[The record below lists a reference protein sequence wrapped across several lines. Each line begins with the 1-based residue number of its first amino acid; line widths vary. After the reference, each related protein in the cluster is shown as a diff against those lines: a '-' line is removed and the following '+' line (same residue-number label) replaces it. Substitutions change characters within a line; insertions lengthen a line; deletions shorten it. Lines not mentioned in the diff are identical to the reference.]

1 MLDLIAIDAITELAI
16 IDAAIADPANA
27 ANLAHMQAHRA
38 KLAKKSVQIP
48 TFKRA
53 ASANWFTT
61 FQAGT
66 IKKLLH
72 VSEPT
77 IAQAGRGAGREVREA
92 ICLVAN
98 KYGHTANL
106 RVSVWTND
114 EGTFALPAAGQ
125 GLTITKG
132 SSASNGEFWVNVQ
145 RRESDEI
152 TWTEESLKQLEL
164 DARAAVALRKIAG
177 TPAAPA
183 AKPAAQAAD
192 ENLDD

>member
-27 ANLAHMQAHRA
+27 GNLAHMQAHRS
-38 KLAKKSVQIP
+38 KLAGKKSVAIP
-48 TFKRA
+48 AFKRA

-66 IKKLLH
+66 IKKLIH
-72 VSEPT
+72 ISEPT

-92 ICLVAN
+92 ICLVGN

-114 EGTFALPAAGQ
+114 EGVFAIPAAGQ

-132 SSASNGEFWVNVQ
+132 GSASNGEFWVNVQ
-145 RRESDEI
+145 RRESDE
-152 TWTEESLKQLEL
+152 TAWTEESLKQLEL

-177 TPAAPA
+177 NSAP
-183 AKPAAQAAD
+183 KPAAQSDD
-192 ENLDD
+192 EDLNG